1 MDTQDQDRQERAKQG
16 RVYLAT
22 ASHRLYIG
30 KAGVTIINTDKL
42 DDPED
47 ADPRG
52 DLLLLSPVEAVQMAR
67 EILAR
72 ASELEAREPEL
83 EEQYEQ
89 VSQVLLRMF
98 FEQWK
103 QPGKSTGTWFNP
115 LDFDKQLHDAYNR
128 LVANQGG
135 QVEQWYNSTFTDKFS
150 HEQHRALFWRY
161 FGRKYRDDLI
171 EKCFPTTSETG
182 ADEE

>member
-1 MDTQDQDRQERAKQG
+1 MEKEDQGRQESSA
-16 RVYLAT
+16 YLAT
-22 ASHRLYIG
+22 ASHRLSIG

-42 DDPED
+42 DDPEE

-67 EILAR
+67 EILAH
-72 ASELEAREPEL
+72 AGELEAREPEL

-103 QPGKSTGTWFNP
+103 QPSKRTWFNP
-115 LDFDKQLHDAYNR
+115 LNLDRQLHDAYNR

-135 QVEQWYNSTFTDKFS
+135 QVEQWYHSTFADKFS

-161 FGRKYRDDLI
+161 FDRKYRDDLI
-171 EKCFPTTSETG
+171 EKCFPATSE
-182 ADEE
+182 AEANEE

>member
-1 MDTQDQDRQERAKQG
+1 MEKEDQDKQERAKRG
-16 RVYLAT
+16 YVYLPT

-47 ADPRG
+47 PDPRG

-67 EILAR
+67 EILAH

-98 FEQWK
+98 FERWK
-103 QPGKSTGTWFNP
+103 PDKHTGTWFNS

-135 QVEQWYNSTFTDKFS
+135 LVEQWYHSTLTDKFS
-150 HEQHRALFWRY
+150 YEQHQALFWRY
-161 FGRKYRDDLI
+161 FHRKYRDDLI
-171 EKCFPTTSETG
+171 EKCFPETSEIE
-182 ADEE
+182 ADDE